1 MTWFFEEMCGEKYLM
16 SIDSTAL
23 RPLWVHKKSK
33 EASSLTGFG
42 SPGRVHNT
50 SLALYQPIPKDKFQ
64 FTDHKALSFRGNT
77 KEASISAPIITY
89 EQFFPLSKLHNR
101 LSTRGN
107 VFDIPPSRLE
117 SFKKLIKA
125 CLKRGFDEDASVAKA
140 LHFLAF
146 VPVKEEV
153 WNQSCKDMLEHL
165 KKQTDF
171 PFMLLLGIPQVFSKG
186 QNTTHLEDLEK
197 IVLGDPQLLR
207 KMGGSTSVVLCGILK
222 GFFAAPHPTMNPAR
236 RKSLNRLLEALVS
249 KKQQITKKDYE
260 LIKQFALLD
269 VPQPQWDAIFDTL
282 IEMSA
287 FSE

>member
-1 MTWFFEEMCGEKYLM
+1 M
-16 SIDSTAL
+16 SIHSTVL
-23 RPLWVHKKSK
+23 RPLWLQDNVKDMFSPVGFFPSRKVENPSLPFYPVAHQDGFQRTAQAAITFQGNAK
-33 EASSLTGFG
+33 EVST
-42 SPGRVHNT
+42 SP
-50 SLALYQPIPKDKFQ
+50 PIC
-64 FTDHKALSFRGNT
+64 
-77 KEASISAPIITY
+77 TY
-89 EQFFPLSKLHNR
+89 EQFSPLSKLHNR

-107 VFDIPPSRLE
+107 VFDIPSGRLE

-125 CLKRGFDEDASVAKA
+125 CLRKGFDEDASVAKA

-165 KKQTDF
+165 KKQSDF

-197 IVLGDPQLLR
+197 IVLGDPQLLK

-236 RKSLNRLLEALVS
+236 RKSLNRLLEALVP

-287 FSE
+287 FSD